1 MSDGVSSTIKSAAR
15 VFEVLELFE
24 KMREPLTSIR
34 VGRHLNYPAS
44 SALALLKSM
53 VALGYLSFDRIDRS
67 YFPTIRVALLGQW
80 VEHAVHSGDGS
91 LVAMVEALIR
101 ATGESVSVSCQ
112 NDLDMQFIHIAQGP
126 QHITVNLTPGTL
138 APLFKSTIGLTALTT
153 RSNAEITRLAER
165 HNRTRD
171 TAAGKVDAKQII
183 ATVEGIRARGWFAG
197 YDMYIDGVGAIS
209 WVLPTSDGRRSMVL
223 GISGPSDRLKRNET
237 SIASTVEPILR
248 DHGFLAAAA
257 AQART
262 VRAR

>member
-1 MSDGVSSTIKSAAR
+1 MADAVSSTIKSAAR

-24 KMREPLTSIR
+24 RMREPLTSIR

-44 SALALLKSM
+44 SALALLKSL
-53 VALGYLSFDRIDRS
+53 VALGYLSFDRIDRT
-67 YFPTIRVALLGQW
+67 YFPTIRVTLLGQW
-80 VEHAVHSGDGS
+80 VEHAVHTGGGS

-101 ATGESVSVSCQ
+101 ETGESVSVSCQ

-165 HNRTRD
+165 HNKTRD
-171 TAAGKVDAKQII
+171 TGTGKIDGKKIL
-183 ATVEGIRARGWFAG
+183 ATVEGIRSRGWFAG

-209 WVLPTSDGRRSMVL
+209 WVLPTTDGRRSMVL
-223 GISGPSDRLKRNET
+223 GISGPSERLKRNEA
-237 SIASTVEPILR
+237 SIVATVTPILM
-248 DHGFLAAAA
+248 DHGFLPSAPP
-257 AQART
+257 
-262 VRAR
+262 VRSVRSR